1 VNGQL
6 EANTNN
12 SIFNIKNLPKL
23 IVVVLAITIICLLFP
38 KHEQSQKIEYQV
50 GQNWDN
56 NDLFSDRDFTASVQ
70 KPFQY
75 GVDSLVTSQ
84 VTYLEGNLIIYKGQ
98 YVSDPL
104 KQTID
109 QYFEGLKNQKSFIYS
124 SRGIFYFL
132 GYFILTALILGALIF
147 FALKFFTKDFN
158 SVKGIGFLV
167 FWPVVFSLIS
177 FSISNAN
184 GLSPYLIPFCV
195 APIVILNFYDGKL
208 ALIIHIVVVLLSS
221 FISGQ
226 GYEFTFLQILVGL
239 VTVLIVNET
248 RYWNKFFIAILIIL
262 GTYILGHLGLALINS
277 GSIANHEYNVFMWL
291 SINALLL
298 LLAYPLI
305 PLVEKIFGFT
315 STITLAELSDMNK
328 PLLKELSIKAPGTL
342 QHSIQVANLCESAAV
357 KIGANGLLVK
367 TAALY
372 HDIGKIANPYYYIE
386 NTKGENPHSS
396 LSNFESA
403 KMIIDH
409 VVEGEKMAKKAKL
422 PQVLIDFIT
431 THHGTTRVEY
441 FYRNQKTQEP
451 NREFDE
457 TLFRYPG
464 PNPKTK
470 EQTILMIADSIEAAS
485 KSLKN
490 PTGLDIDKLVDG
502 IVDHKIKE
510 HQLTDSELSFSEL
523 EICIAEFKSLLRSIY
538 HVRIEYPAENQTT
551 SQQ

>member
-1 VNGQL
+1 MNDQ
-6 EANTNN
+6 NN
-12 SIFNIKNLPKL
+12 STSLNSLFSFKNLPKL
-23 IVVVLAITIICLLFP
+23 IVVVVAVTIICLLFP
-38 KHEQSQKIEYQV
+38 SHDQNKKIEYTV
-50 GQNWDN
+50 GQNWSN
-56 NDLFSDRDFTASVQ
+56 NDLFAEKDFTATLLR
-70 KPFQY
+70 PIQY
-75 GVDSLVTSQ
+75 GMDSLIESHVS
-84 VTYLEGNLIIYKGQ
+84 YLKGNLIIYKGQ

-104 KQTID
+104 KQTLD
-109 QYFEGLKNQKSFIYS
+109 QYFDGVKIQKSFFYS
-124 SRGIFYFL
+124 SKGIFYFL
-132 GYFILTALILGALIF
+132 GYFLLTALILGALIF
-147 FALKFFTKDFN
+147 FALKFFTEDFN

-167 FWPVVFSLIS
+167 FWPVVFSFIS

-226 GYEFTFLQILVGL
+226 GYEFTFLQILAGL

-248 RYWNKFFIAILIIL
+248 RYWNKFFVSILIIL

-277 GSIANHEYNVFMWL
+277 GSIVSNEYNVFVWL

-315 STITLAELSDMNK
+315 STISLAELADMNK

-342 QHSIQVANLCESAAV
+342 QHSMQVANLCESAAL
-357 KIGANGLLVK
+357 KIGANSLLVK

-372 HDIGKIANPYYYIE
+372 HDIGKVANPFYYIE
-386 NTKGENPHSS
+386 NSKGENPHNQ

-403 KMIIDH
+403 KMIINH
-409 VVEGEKMAKKAKL
+409 VTEGEKMAKKAKL
-422 PQVLIDFIT
+422 PKVLIDFIT

-441 FYRNQKTQEP
+441 FYRNQKNQEP
-451 NREFDE
+451 DREFDE

-464 PNPKTK
+464 PNPVTK
-470 EQTILMIADSIEAAS
+470 EQTILMLADSIEAAC

-490 PTGLDIDKLVDG
+490 PTGQDIDTLIDG
-502 IVDHKIKE
+502 IVDHKIKAD
-510 HQLTDSELSFSEL
+510 QLINSELSFKEL
-523 EICIAEFKSLLRSIY
+523 DICVSEFKSLIRSIY
-538 HVRIEYPAENQTT
+538 HVRIEYPSDKNI
-551 SQQ
+551 

>member
-1 VNGQL
+1 MNGQL